1 MPARAP
7 GAHVCGFLTRRGQGE
22 NSLRQNEGLRLAAGG
37 GQPAGRAGRRPGPHR
52 ACRPAAHGQEARR
65 CVRPGLRRAPRV
77 RGPEGSRGRHTH
89 TGRLYPE
96 MPPEREVKGEA
107 WTPMTADVR
116 DRETSR
122 TGSAAGARLVRTRS
136 CGWNPREGRV
146 LAVGSSRL
154 PSCLSPFPSLLSR
167 GDQGRTCPATRP
179 PWGARP
185 RARAL
190 QPPRPC
196 HRATCTLPRAVPES
210 GPSGRAFLGQNSQSA
225 LLVSRAVWGQIRS
238 YTNCFLHRCSFGA
251 TVAGHEAGTAVVR

>member
-77 RGPEGSRGRHTH
+77 RGPEGSRGHHTH

-116 DRETSR
+116 DGETSR

-146 LAVGSSRL
+146 SAVGSSRL
-154 PSCLSPFPSLLSR
+154 PSCLSPFPSLLSH
-167 GDQGRTCPATRP
+167 GDQGGTRLASVGRP
-179 PWGARP
+179 PQGEGPA
-185 RARAL
+185 AA
-190 QPPRPC
+190 PP
-196 HRATCTLPRAVPES
+196 LPQS
-210 GPSGRAFLGQNSQSA
+210 DLHTPSGRPGVGA
-225 LLVSRAVWGQIRS
+225 
-238 YTNCFLHRCSFGA
+238 FGA
-251 TVAGHEAGTAVVR
+251 SLSGPEFAECTARFASCPGTDKKLH

>member
-22 NSLRQNEGLRLAAGG
+22 NSVRQNKGLRLAAGG

-116 DRETSR
+116 DGETSR

-136 CGWNPREGRV
+136 CAGTPGK
-146 LAVGSSRL
+146 AASRPWDL
-154 PSCLSPFPSLLSR
+154 LVCPPASALSPPCSVTVTKE
-167 GDQGRTCPATRP
+167 GHAWP

-225 LLVSRAVWGQIRS
+225 LLVSRAVRGQIRS
-238 YTNCFLHRCSFGA
+238 YTNGFLHRCSFGA

>member
-1 MPARAP
+1 M
-7 GAHVCGFLTRRGQGE
+7 H
-22 NSLRQNEGLRLAAGG
+22 QNEGLRLAAGG

-96 MPPEREVKGEA
+96 IPPEREVKGEA

-116 DRETSR
+116 DGETSR
-122 TGSAAGARLVRTRS
+122 TGWAAGARLVKTRS

-146 LAVGSSRL
+146 SAVGSSRL
-154 PSCLSPFPSLLSR
+154 PSCLSPFPSLLSH
-167 GDQGRTCPATRP
+167 GDQGGTRLASVGRP
-179 PWGARP
+179 PQGEGPA
-185 RARAL
+185 AA
-190 QPPRPC
+190 PP
-196 HRATCTLPRAVPES
+196 LPQS
-210 GPSGRAFLGQNSQSA
+210 DLHTPSGRPGVGAFGASLSGPEFAECTARFASCPGTDKK
-225 LLVSRAVWGQIRS
+225 LH
-238 YTNCFLHRCSFGA
+238 CFLHRCSFGA

>member
-22 NSLRQNEGLRLAAGG
+22 NSVRQNEGLRLAAGG

-136 CGWNPREGRV
+136 CGWNPPGR
-146 LAVGSSRL
+146 AASRPWDL
-154 PSCLSPFPSLLSR
+154 LVCPPASALSPPCSVTVTKDGHARPPGLRGAPAPGQGPCSRPALATERPAHSLGPSRSR
-167 GDQGRTCPATRP
+167 GLRGEPF
-179 PWGARP
+179 WAR
-185 RARAL
+185 
-190 QPPRPC
+190 
-196 HRATCTLPRAVPES
+196 
-210 GPSGRAFLGQNSQSA
+210 
-225 LLVSRAVWGQIRS
+225 IRRV
-238 YTNCFLHRCSFGA
+238 HCSFRELSGD
-251 TVAGHEAGTAVVR
+251 R